1 MSIFDLLY
9 GVYNAN
15 KMYTHVMHVLP
26 LTVLK
31 LMWSGSPGH
40 CFDFF
45 FKEKLLVF
53 LLVLVDIGKFVCH
66 IYNQVGM
73 VIPSVGQGIG
83 KFK

>member
-1 MSIFDLLY
+1 
-9 GVYNAN
+9 
-15 KMYTHVMHVLP
+15 
-26 LTVLK
+26 
-31 LMWSGSPGH
+31 MWSGSPGH